1 MEKDNSLIGITVRN
15 SLISL
20 SFVLLLINVGG
31 RPVLGTFG
39 YENPYADFI
48 ATADFDQLR
57 QEPQITGTV
66 FYLGERNH
74 VRWTGDDP
82 SVHV

>member
-1 MEKDNSLIGITVRN
+1 MKELINKKKKGKMEKDNSLIGITVRN

-39 YENPYADFI
+39 C
-48 ATADFDQLR
+48 
-57 QEPQITGTV
+57 
-66 FYLGERNH
+66 
-74 VRWTGDDP
+74 
-82 SVHV
+82 